1 MTPVAA
7 RPMVDRVL
15 DALVG
20 SRVETT
26 HAVVSPHATETRAHL
41 VDERPELPVIDA
53 PGDGYVADLQYAMER
68 VGTGRADES
77 VEAAE
82 AAPPPLLTVAADLP
96 LADAAAVNGVIDA
109 ARAAGGDDAPTALT
123 VCVPAS
129 RKRELGVSADAVTD
143 IDGRGIVPAGINV
156 VGGDETGGDGDA
168 AVHLTEDAR
177 VAVNVN
183 YPSDVR
189 IAERLL
195 ADGEADD

>member
-1 MTPVAA
+1 M
-7 RPMVDRVL
+7 
-15 DALVG
+15 
-20 SRVETT
+20 
-26 HAVVSPHATETRAHL
+26 
-41 VDERPELPVIDA
+41 
-53 PGDGYVADLQYAMER
+53 
-68 VGTGRADES
+68 
-77 VEAAE
+77 
-82 AAPPPLLTVAADLP
+82 
-96 LADAAAVNGVIDA
+96 
-109 ARAAGGDDAPTALT
+109 
-123 VCVPAS
+123 
-129 RKRELGVSADAVTD
+129 TD